1 MRISIPRI
9 FGASDAEAQAAAPA
23 PGPGAE
29 TAPPAASGG
38 EDRGTVLRSTNAQT
52 TSEFGVPVTYMSSG
66 IPEVDAAF
74 GYGHLDGNRGV
85 TPENFR
91 AYIGHTVEGEAI
103 ERLLADLEA
112 REREA
117 RAKADGLRTQRADIA
132 ARTRELEV
140 LRERRERAERELAQA
155 DAAVREQTAACG
167 EHWNAGSRS
176 QAVIFIVAA
185 LLFIIGDVVMSQK
198 IVADALNM
206 TGEMFLGIID
216 ESWMFAFGLAMISI
230 VLKPAFDRLVEKP
243 YWHGKE
249 TRFVVTIGALAILS
263 VITLWVLGAFRF
275 EANSIRAAIDLV
287 MSNPALSPAEKARQ
301 LAALSA
307 RMNGSQLARW
317 SFILSGILFAAAGAA
332 SLSIGLRY
340 WRYHHHVRKP
350 GARRLK
356 AQSADHAQARATR
369 DTAAHELSTH
379 HAELERL
386 TAQVADQPAASV
398 FELRA
403 EELAAERRELLSQLV
418 AERKQRLSSL
428 YDDGYE
434 LGTVNAREDAA
445 KEQVIVQEQKE
456 QKPKRK
462 RPRPFVALRRVIR
475 EQAIQP
481 PARLN

>member
-1 MRISIPRI
+1 MRFSIPAF
-9 FGASDAEAQAAAPA
+9 FGRAEAAAEPAPA
-23 PGPGAE
+23 P
-29 TAPPAASGG
+29 APQAAPVP
-38 EDRGTVLRSTNAQT
+38 DDTGTVLRRTNAET

-66 IPEVDAAF
+66 IPEVDSAF
-74 GYGHLDGNRGV
+74 GYGHLDGHRGV
-85 TPENFR
+85 PPENFR

-103 ERLLADLEA
+103 ERLLADLET

-117 RAKADGLRTQRADIA
+117 REKADALRTQRAEIA
-132 ARTRELEV
+132 ARTRELEA
-140 LRERRERAERELAQA
+140 LRERRERAERELAEA
-155 DAAVREQTAACG
+155 EVAVREQTAVCS
-167 EHWNAGSRS
+167 EHWHSGSRS
-176 QAVIFIVAA
+176 QAAIFIVAA

-249 TRFVVTIGALAILS
+249 TRFVVTISALAILS
-263 VITLWVLGAFRF
+263 VVTLWVLGAFRF

-287 MSNPALSPAEKARQ
+287 MNNPALSPAEKARQ

-307 RMNGSQLARW
+307 RMNGSHLARW

-350 GARRLK
+350 GTRRLK
-356 AQSADHAQARATR
+356 AQLADREQTRTARGSAAQ
-369 DTAAHELSTH
+369 ELANRE
-379 HAELERL
+379 AELERII
-386 TAQVADQPAASV
+386 AQVADQPAASV
-398 FELRA
+398 YELRV
-403 EELAAERRELLSQLV
+403 EDLVSERRELLARLV
-418 AERKQRLSSL
+418 TERRHRLSSL
-428 YDDGYE
+428 YDTGYE
-434 LGTVNAREDAA
+434 LGTVKAREEAE
-445 KEQVIVQEQKE
+445 KQQVQLAE
-456 QKPKRK
+456 QKPRRK

-481 PARLN
+481 PTRLN